1 MLALRIFAFGR
12 INRIF
17 KKRFKY
23 WPWYI
28 LCHRWH
34 KGVCLWWNLNSVPLV
49 SGILRG
55 VAFSYCWRGTSFAII
70 VRCWKLT
77 FFLCYLLSVTRCT
90 CPHKTYQV
98 CQSCERGKRLYWSAL
113 LMESILKSLSHNRY
127 FFILFFE
134 FAGICIGAEHRRGSP

>member
-1 MLALRIFAFGR
+1 MFALRIFAFGR
-12 INRIF
+12 INRIL

-23 WPWYI
+23 WPCYS

-34 KGVCLWWNLNSVPLV
+34 VCLWWNLDSVPFM

-55 VAFSYCWRGTSFAII
+55 VAFSYCWRGASFTII

-77 FFLCYLLSVTRCT
+77 FFLCYLLSVTHCT

-98 CQSCERGKRLYWSAL
+98 CQSCERGKRRYWSAV

-127 FFILFFE
+127 FFLFSE
-134 FAGICIGAEHRRGSP
+134 FAVIYIGAEDWMASLLS